1 MKYNF
6 DEVIDRTNTNSL
18 KWDGLEKLYGD
29 KELLPLWVA
38 DMDFK
43 APQPV
48 IDAIKKQAEHGVYG
62 YTITTD
68 SFYEPLIAWLKKR
81 HNWEVEKEWL
91 TFSPG
96 IVPAL
101 SVIIRAF
108 SDPGDKIIVQT
119 PVYYPFFKVAKQNER
134 EVIENELHFDGTH
147 YTMDFEDL
155 ERKMTP
161 DVKLLILSNPHNP
174 VGRVWTKEE
183 LIKLGEICRKHNVL
197 IISDEIH
204 CDLIRK
210 GYTHTPLAAIS
221 EELRD
226 HSITCLAPS
235 KTFNLAGLYASTLVI
250 PNHDHRMKFQRLLQN
265 QATTSPN
272 TFAVPAFEAA
282 YREGEEWLEQLLDYL
297 EDNLTFLKNFVN
309 ERIPN
314 VEVVEPEG
322 TYLIWLNFRKLGL
335 DSRELKKLIQ
345 KEAKVAL
352 NEGYTFGSPGEGFE
366 RINIA
371 CPRSIL
377 EEALVRIEKAIKKI
391 D

>member
-6 DEVIDRTNTNSL
+6 DEVIDRTHTNSL
-18 KWDGLEKLYGD
+18 KWDGLEKRYGD
-29 KELLPLWVA
+29 KDLLPLWVA

-48 IDAIKKQAEHGVYG
+48 IDAIIKQAQHGIYG
-62 YTITTD
+62 YTITPD
-68 SFYEPLIAWLKKR
+68 SFYESLISWLKKR
-81 HNWEVEKEWL
+81 HSWDVKKEWL

-119 PVYYPFFKVAKQNER
+119 PVYYPFFTVAKQNDR
-134 EVIENELHFDGTH
+134 EVIENELSFDGTH

-155 ERKMTP
+155 ESKMTP

-183 LIKLGEICRKHNVL
+183 LIKLGQICRKHDVL
-197 IISDEIH
+197 MISDEIH
-204 CDLIRK
+204 SDLIRK
-210 GYTHTPLAAIS
+210 GYTHTPLADLS
-221 EELRD
+221 EELRE

-235 KTFNLAGLYASTLVI
+235 KTFNLAGLYASVLVI
-250 PNHDHRMKFQRLLQN
+250 PNRDHRTKFQRLLQN
-265 QATTSPN
+265 QATNAPN

-282 YREGEEWLEQLLDYL
+282 YREGEEWLEQLLHYL
-297 EDNLTFLKNFVN
+297 EENYLFLKNFVN

-314 VEVVEPEG
+314 VKVVEPEG
-322 TYLIWLNFRKLGL
+322 TYLIWLDFRKLGL
-335 DSRELKKLIQ
+335 DSRELKKLMQ

-352 NEGYTFGSPGEGFE
+352 NEGYTFGDAGEGFE

-377 EEALVRIEKAIKKI
+377 EEALKRIEKAVKKI
-391 D
+391 